1 MCIRDRYANT
11 QRATVNGALITGF
24 APDIDKD
31 IVWLEGTGQMVV
43 AYQKAADSYKSTAY
57 LAEMKKLLISSTLYP
72 NSVGLPYAS
81 NLGTTYG
88 SSQLWKGAD
97 TNICISSSAWYLFGL
112 LNFDPMAVGYSR
124 GTPDVDKF
132 WKD

>member
-1 MCIRDRYANT
+1 M
-11 QRATVNGALITGF
+11 
-24 APDIDKD
+24 
-31 IVWLEGTGQMVV
+31 
-43 AYQKAADSYKSTAY
+43 STTY
-57 LAEMKKLLISSTLYP
+57 LAEMRKLLISSTLYP

-97 TNICISSSAWYLFGL
+97 TNICISSSAWYLFDL
-112 LNFDPMAVGYSR
+112 LKFDPMTVGYSLA
-124 GTPDVDKF
+124 TPDVQKY

>member
-1 MCIRDRYANT
+1 M
-11 QRATVNGALITGF
+11 
-24 APDIDKD
+24 
-31 IVWLEGTGQMVV
+31 V

-72 NSVGLPYAS
+72 NSAGLPYAS

-112 LNFDPMAVGYSR
+112 LNFDPMAVSYSR